1 MKVRIREM
9 MENLKEALEYMVE
22 LGEDRV
28 NVVEIDGTYYTDK
41 RLTRI
46 DENTDLDCLSITTL
60 SGLVDYIKSNVDNCY
75 KSNLLVVVK
84 SPTEVSVER
93 GLDVDGKRRQ
103 VAQIKALVPRIGF
116 DNYYDTESFNI
127 LLQSAFVDSTHR
139 AILLKVVGN
148 IKEEVIQNIG
158 DDGISQAA
166 TIKTGV
172 ATVEDVKVP
181 NPVILTPR
189 RTFVE
194 VEQPESQFVFRMQ
207 SGPRCALFEADGG
220 AWRNEAMLNIKKY
233 LESNLEGVQGI
244 TIIS

>member
-1 MKVRIREM
+1 M

-28 NVVEIDGTYYTDK
+28 DAIEVDGVYYTNK
-41 RLTRI
+41 SLSRI
-46 DENTDLDCLSITTL
+46 DENVDLDCLHISTL
-60 SGLVDYIKSNVDNCY
+60 SGLVDYIKSNVD
-75 KSNLLVVVK
+75 KEHLENLLVVVK
-84 SPTEVSVER
+84 SPTEISVER
-93 GLDVDGKRRQ
+93 GLDIDGKRRK
-103 VAQIKALVPRIGF
+103 VAFARALTPRINF
-116 DNYYDTESFNI
+116 DYYHDTESFNI
-127 LLQSAFVDSTHR
+127 LLQSTFVENVHR
-139 AILLKVVGN
+139 EVLLKVVGN
-148 IKEEVIQNIG
+148 IKEETIQSIG

-172 ATVEDVKVP
+172 ATVEDVKIP
-181 NPVILTPR
+181 NPVVLIPR

-207 SGPRCALFEADGG
+207 SGPTCALFEADGG

-233 LESNLEGVQGI
+233 LEANLKEIDGI

>member
-1 MKVRIREM
+1 M

-28 NVVEIDGTYYTDK
+28 DVIEIDGTYYTNK
-41 RLTRI
+41 SLQRI
-46 DENTDLDCLSITTL
+46 DENLDLDCLRISTL
-60 SGLVDYIKSNVDNCY
+60 SGLVDYIKSDVDKENWL
-75 KSNLLVVVK
+75 NLLIVVK
-84 SPTEVSVER
+84 SPTEISVEK
-93 GLDVDGKRRQ
+93 GLDIDGKRRK
-103 VAQIKALVPRIGF
+103 VAFVNALTPRINF
-116 DNYYDTESFNI
+116 NNYYDTESFNI
-127 LLQSAFVDSTHR
+127 LLQSAFVENVHR
-139 AILLKVVGN
+139 GVLLKVVGN
-148 IKEEVIQNIG
+148 IKEETIQSIG

-172 ATVEDVKVP
+172 ATVEDVKIP
-181 NPVILTPR
+181 NPVILVPR

-207 SGPRCALFEADGG
+207 SGPTCALFEADGG

-233 LESNLEGVQGI
+233 LETNLKDINGI